1 MEEYGYISGLLQRDI
16 AHRDESNIATNNSI
30 LWIFQ
35 SNLLWYKIAYT
46 YLRFFETA
54 IPTIPSHAC
63 AVSYGQYND
72 LKIAKFACSHD
83 DKCTSIVDGKCD
95 QVGPYHACGKQY
107 PETAGISSTC
117 NDSPIKEE
125 GN

>member
-1 MEEYGYISGLLQRDI
+1 MKVILRQMIVYNGYFNFTFYGIKL
-16 AHRDESNIATNNSI
+16 HI
-30 LWIFQ
+30 L
-35 SNLLWYKIAYT
+35 T
-46 YLRFFETA
+46 CVFFLETA

-72 LKIAKFACSHD
+72 LKIAKFACTHD
-83 DKCTSIVDGKCD
+83 DKCTSIVDEKCD
-95 QVGPYHACGKQY
+95 QVGPYQACGKQY

-117 NDSPIKEE
+117 NDSPVKEE